1 MKIGTDPAEWGLED
15 TRMTSLNFE
24 PLRSKWP
31 QLAELGGLA
40 EQYLH
45 SDPSSAVAKMR
56 IFTEQMLVGLYR
68 QLGFSFAPKPKLIDL
83 LESDEFQAHAPKV
96 VRLKLDAIRIHGN
109 KASHGETITPKTAQW
124 LLRELYDVGRWLYLA
139 HVGGRMEDLAPFQ
152 LPKAPNAAGNA
163 PDGRRPDRATLE
175 NLAVQEAQLEAL
187 LKRVEEV
194 EQAKRIAETDAAELR
209 TQLQARGDAAATEL
223 EFSEADTRRRLID
236 MQLISA
242 GWQVGESGANTK
254 EVGQEIEVGHQ
265 PTSTGKGN
273 IDYVLW
279 DDDGKPLAV
288 VEAKRTAIDC
298 NDGKVQA
305 RLYADG
311 LEKEKGRRP
320 VILYTNGY
328 QIWLWD
334 DAQGYP
340 PRKVYGFYSKDSLQ
354 QLIFQRTH
362 RKPLNSLSPKRD
374 IVDRLYQINAI
385 KRVAEKF
392 ESRRRKALIVQA
404 TGTGKTRVAIALAEL
419 LADANW
425 SKRILFLCDRR
436 ELRKQ
441 AKDAF
446 TNFTSHTPVIVRT
459 ATANERQHRVY
470 LATYPAMMQ
479 ICQSFDPGFFDLVI
493 ADESHRSIYNIY
505 RDIFDWFDGLQVGL
519 TATPVEMVSRSTC
532 SLFDCDFRQPDFNY
546 SYEES
551 IDSSPAYLVP
561 FEVYTHTTKFLRD
574 GVHGSRMTDEQ
585 IAQLEDQ
592 GIDPQS
598 LDFDSSEIDRAVF
611 VTGTNDEVLKNLME
625 NGIRQADGQT
635 LGKTI
640 MFARNHDHAILLS
653 RRFDKLYPQYAGKFC
668 AVIDNYE
675 PRAEALIDEFKD
687 PNSKLTIAISVD
699 MLDTG
704 IDVPEVVNLVF
715 AKPVK
720 SKVKFW
726 QMIGR
731 GTRLCFDLL
740 GPNRHKTVFRIFD
753 HWGNFEYFEARY
765 KEAEVKRSKG
775 LMELLFEARIAL
787 AETAFQNGLLDV
799 FKETTAL
806 IEGDVRR
813 LPEKSIRVRDKW
825 REVRHAHDQ
834 RALKQF
840 APGTVALLKQEIACL
855 MQWIDIRGDV
865 PALEFDLVITRLQQ
879 QRITGSSEFAEGSA
893 LVRNSL
899 AALPMHLNQVRDKV
913 EIINSARKLE
923 YWSPDKPTHAQL
935 EILRNECRGLMRFI
949 QGLGGGQPIRPK
961 VIEVT
966 DTDIDLQRRN
976 TRITEIDLAAY
987 RANVLQ
993 ALENLF
999 DSDPTLRKIRRGEPV
1014 TRVELD
1020 ALVSLALTQNP
1031 RVDLELLKEFYVV
1044 AEPLE
1049 KIIRSIVGMESATVH
1064 QRFKEFVHA
1073 NPNLTAHQLQFM
1085 QLLQNHIGRNGSI
1098 EIDRLY
1104 DEPFTRIHA
1113 EGIDG
1118 VFKDE
1123 VLANQL
1129 IDLLAQF
1136 ERPPRPADETRH

>member
-1 MKIGTDPAEWGLED
+1 
-15 TRMTSLNFE
+15 MTSLNFE
-24 PLRSKWP
+24 HLRSKWP
-31 QLAELGGLA
+31 QLTELGGMA
-40 EQYLH
+40 EQYVH

-56 IFTEQMLVGLYR
+56 IFTEQMLIGLYR

-83 LESDEFQAHAPKV
+83 LEGDEFQAHAPRV

-124 LLRELYDVGRWLYLA
+124 LLRELNDVGRWLYIA
-139 HVGGRMEDLAPFQ
+139 HVGGKMSDLAEFQ
-152 LPKAPNAAGNA
+152 LPKAPATGGKTAE
-163 PDGRRPDRATLE
+163 GRRPDRATLE
-175 NLAVQEAQLEAL
+175 KLALQEAQLEEL
-187 LKRVEEV
+187 LKRIEEV
-194 EQAKRIAETDAAELR
+194 EQAKRVAETDAAELR
-209 TQLQARGDAAATEL
+209 AQLQDRGQTAVDEL
-223 EFSEADTRRRLID
+223 NFSEADTRHRLID

-242 GWQVGESGANTK
+242 GWKVGENGANTK
-254 EVGQEIEVGHQ
+254 EVGQEVEVDHQ
-265 PTSTGKGN
+265 PTASGKGS

-279 DDDGKPLAV
+279 DDDDQPLAV
-288 VEAKRTAIDC
+288 IEAKRTAIDS
-298 NDGKVQA
+298 NDGKTQA
-305 RLYADG
+305 RHYADG
-311 LEKEKGRRP
+311 LEKKHGRRP
-320 VILYTNGY
+320 VIIYTNGY

-340 PRKVYGFYSKDSLQ
+340 PRKIYGFYSKDSLQ

-362 RKPLNSLSPKRD
+362 RKPLNSVSPKRE
-374 IVDRLYQINAI
+374 IVDRLYQLNAI

-392 ESRRRKALIVQA
+392 ESKRRKALIVQA
-404 TGTGKTRVAIALAEL
+404 TGTGKTRVSIGLAEL

-425 SKRILFLCDRR
+425 AKRILFLCDRR

-459 ATANERQHRVY
+459 ATAHERQHRVY

-479 ICQSFDPGFFDLVI
+479 ICQSFDPGFFDLIV

-546 SYEES
+546 SYEEA
-551 IDSSPAYLVP
+551 IDSAPPYLVP
-561 FEVYTHTTKFLRD
+561 FEVYTHTTKFLRE
-574 GVHGSRMTDEQ
+574 GVHGPRLTDEQ
-585 IAQLEDQ
+585 IAELEDQ

-598 LDFDSSEIDRAVF
+598 LDFDSKEIDRAVY

-640 MFARNHDHAILLS
+640 IFARNHDHAILLS

-687 PNSKLTIAISVD
+687 PKSKLVIAISVD

-731 GTRLCFDLL
+731 GTRLCLNLF
-740 GPNRHKTVFRIFD
+740 GPGRHKSVFRIFD
-753 HWGNFEYFEARY
+753 HWGNFEYFETRY
-765 KEAEVKRSKG
+765 QAAEIKVTKG
-775 LMELLFEARIAL
+775 IMQQVFETRIAL
-787 AETAFQNGLLDV
+787 AETALQNGQLDV
-799 FKETTAL
+799 LNDTAAL
-806 IEGDVRR
+806 IEADVRR
-813 LPEKSIRVRDKW
+813 LPEDSIRVRDKW
-825 REVRHAHDQ
+825 REVRMARDAN
-834 RALKQF
+834 ALQQF
-840 APGTVALLKQEIACL
+840 APATVGLLKNDIANL
-855 MQWIDIRGDV
+855 MQWVDVRGDV
-865 PALEFDLVITRLQQ
+865 PALEFDVEITRLQQ
-879 QRITGSSEFAEGSA
+879 HRITGSSEFDDASSN
-893 LVRNSL
+893 VRNTL
-899 AALPMHLNQVRDKV
+899 ASLPMHLNQVRDKV
-913 EIINSARKLE
+913 EVINAARKLD
-923 YWSPDKPTHAQL
+923 YWAPTKPTHGQL
-935 EILRNECRGLMRFI
+935 ETLRSECRGLMRFI
-949 QGLGGGQPIRPK
+949 QGAGGGQSPGPRI
-961 VIEVT
+961 VDVS
-966 DTDIDLQRRN
+966 DTDIDLQRRK

-999 DSDPTLRKIRRGEPV
+999 EKDPTLKKIRRGDPV
-1014 TRVELD
+1014 TEAELN

-1031 RVDLELLKEFYVV
+1031 SVDLKLLKEFYVV

-1049 KIIRSIVGMESATVH
+1049 KIIRSVVGMEPEAVQ
-1064 QRFKEFVHA
+1064 QRFKDFVRA
-1073 NPNLTAHQLQFM
+1073 NPKLTAHQLQFL
-1085 QLLQNHIGRNGSI
+1085 QLLQNHIGRNGTI
-1098 EIDRLY
+1098 EIERLY
-1104 DEPFTRIHA
+1104 EEPFTRIHT

-1118 VFKDE
+1118 VFTDG
-1123 VLANQL
+1123 AIADQL
-1129 IDLLAQF
+1129 IELLEQF
-1136 ERPPRPADETRH
+1136 EPAPKPATEIRQEGTDE